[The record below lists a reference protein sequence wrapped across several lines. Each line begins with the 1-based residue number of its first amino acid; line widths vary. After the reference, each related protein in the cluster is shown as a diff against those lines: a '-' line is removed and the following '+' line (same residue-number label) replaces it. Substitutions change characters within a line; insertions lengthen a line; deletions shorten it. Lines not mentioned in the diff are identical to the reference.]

1 MFIQRNRVLTALAAA
16 CVLFACLL
24 LLARMPS
31 LIALPIALVA
41 GGVILAVPSRP
52 EQAAPIASAPPAV
65 IAPEPPPPP
74 QYQAQ
79 PVAGIALPSA
89 RPDYRFVFSA
99 TVYWLP
105 AVSGVGVADPGA
117 IAKSEIIRRA
127 REIAQRRDPA
137 DATLLTSEA
146 VGLLAEPRPDPTN
159 RVHVRAELALFQ
171 LSEDDRRRLE
181 ELARLRKEEE
191 LWDYQRRQEQSKRR
205 YLGEDVLRNSGSAVV
220 WWLARN
226 DSQPEKV
233 ADSIGALTR
242 LANAANNA
250 DDVPADDFAVTGT
263 EARAGEPTGPQTPAE
278 QFGAFLDSLSS
289 LDDDARLLI
298 TKQMASMVE
307 SHGYAA
313 VAREMTG
320 PYDEEPGGTEAGS
333 GLPGDE
339 QEPGGW

>member
-1 MFIQRNRVLTALAAA
+1 MSIRRNTALVALGAVCA
-16 CVLFACLL
+16 LFACLV

-41 GGVILAVPSRP
+41 GGAILTVLSRP
-52 EQAAPIASAPPAV
+52 APAAQTASAPPTV
-65 IAPEPPPPP
+65 ITAEPPPP

-89 RPDYRFVFSA
+89 RQDYRFIFSA
-99 TVYWLP
+99 TVYWLD
-105 AVSGVGVADPGA
+105 AVNGVADSGA
-117 IAKSEIIRRA
+117 IARSEIIRRA

-137 DATLLTSEA
+137 DAMLITSEA
-146 VGLLAEPRPDPTN
+146 AVLLAELRLDPTN
-159 RVHVRAELALFQ
+159 RVQVRAESAQFQ
-171 LSEDDRRRLE
+171 LSDDDRRCLE

-191 LWDYQRRQEQSKRR
+191 LWDHQRRQEQSKRR
-205 YLGEDVLRNSGSAVV
+205 YLGEDVLRNPGSAVV

-233 ADSIGALTR
+233 ADSIVALTR

-250 DDVPADDFAVTGT
+250 DNAPADDFAVTDT
-263 EARAGEPTGPQTPAE
+263 EALAAEPVSPQTPAG

-298 TKQMASMVE
+298 TKQMANMME

-320 PYDEEPGGTEAGS
+320 PYDGEPGGTGASS
-333 GLPGDE
+333 GLPGE
-339 QEPGGW
+339 EHEPSGW